1 MFMLLSCRLAVSE
14 MEKLSAQLQMFTEE
28 NEVFICTFSITL
40 LVGCFE
46 AGDQINRL
54 HCTSLQTLGDLLG
67 IGCCSISQ
75 SLTIFFMET
84 VTVISSFKC

>member
-1 MFMLLSCRLAVSE
+1 

-28 NEVFICTFSITL
+28 NRVFICTFSITL

-67 IGCCSISQ
+67 MNHHGGD
-75 SLTIFFMET
+75 FT
-84 VTVISSFKC
+84 VLQFSPQRQ